1 MAVLVTP
8 VKSARATD
16 IPLYLVP
23 RAITRMI
30 RERGEKVYRI
40 SVVRARFHHYNIS
53 VRTRWIPREI
63 QPARPR
69 RAPELFR
76 DEEGAS

>member
-1 MAVLVTP
+1 MTP
-8 VKSARATD
+8 AKSVRAKE

-40 SVVRARFHHYNIS
+40 SVVRTHFHHYNIS
-53 VRTRWIPREI
+53 VRTRSIPREI
-63 QPARPR
+63 RPV
-69 RAPELFR
+69 PERGVAEIFR
-76 DEEGAS
+76 DEEGAA